1 MMFRI
6 SRMIALA
13 LVVVSCSSNDPVSPQ
28 PTGDQPKTGS
38 TFSFERFSTD
48 PTTGEPIS
56 STKLRYTATITQTG
70 LTFLGKTNVSKMRTE
85 GIGEVTDAYIYYDPN
100 GDFSVAALYNNVP
113 SGWVT
118 WPVASHTKT
127 ENVIADTTY
136 SVGGISIS
144 NKATAT
150 TIYVGTETMV
160 IGGKDVTVVKMVQT
174 LESVVTSSGVSQT
187 ISLSQDGY
195 FAPTIG
201 FFAKTFNDGQL
212 NPVSGEKMEGTL
224 SVLVAY
230 DRK

>member
-6 SRMIALA
+6 SLMIAIA
-13 LVVVSCSSNDPVSPQ
+13 LVIVSCSSDDPVSPQ
-28 PTGDQPKTGS
+28 PTADQPKAGS
-38 TFSFERFSTD
+38 TFSYERYSTN

-56 STKLRYTATITQTG
+56 STKLRYTATIMQTG
-70 LTFLGKTNVSKMRTE
+70 LTFLGKTNVSMLRTE
-85 GIGEVTDAYIYYDPN
+85 GIGEVTDGYIYYEPN

-118 WPVASHTKT
+118 WPVVSHSKT
-127 ENVIADTTY
+127 ENVIADTTF
-136 SVGGISIS
+136 SAGGVSIS
-144 NKATAT
+144 NKVTAT

-160 IGGKDVTVVKMVQT
+160 IGGTNVNVVKMVQT
-174 LESVVTSSGVSQT
+174 LESVITSSGVSQT

-201 FFAKTFNDGQL
+201 LFAKTFNDGQL
-212 NPVSGEKMEGTL
+212 NPISGEKMEGTL

>member
-1 MMFRI
+1 
-6 SRMIALA
+6 MIALA

-28 PTGDQPKTGS
+28 PTTINRRQEAR
-38 TFSFERFSTD
+38 FHLNVFSTD

-113 SGWVT
+113 TGWVT

-150 TIYVGTETMV
+150 IYVGTGNHGDRRQGCYRGQDGADPRERRYL
-160 IGGKDVTVVKMVQT
+160 IR
-174 LESVVTSSGVSQT
+174 VSQT

-212 NPVSGEKMEGTL
+212 NPVSGEKMEGVL

-230 DRK
+230 DLK